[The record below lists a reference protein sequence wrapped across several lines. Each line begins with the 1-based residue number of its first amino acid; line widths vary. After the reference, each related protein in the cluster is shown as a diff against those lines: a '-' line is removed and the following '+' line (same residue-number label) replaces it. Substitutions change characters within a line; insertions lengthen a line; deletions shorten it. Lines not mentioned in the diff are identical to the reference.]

1 MDWLNNLGW
10 SEIHLPTPVA
20 LAVVTVLAYLFGR
33 RQRQALAQEESQNA
47 RREMRRAQAVAKDL
61 ETIAKNLRKQL
72 ARHHSSVARFRTRV
86 SELGDEAN
94 QGAWRELCREAEDI
108 LGPTMQLASQIAHAY
123 DEIRQQSHQLMTL
136 TEVRTDQL
144 TGVSNR
150 RALDETLR
158 AWVAMKQRY
167 ELNFSIAIF
176 DLDHFK
182 KVNDERGHIIGDQLL
197 KQFAGLLC
205 DAARETDIVTRFGGE
220 EFVVLMP
227 KTGLSGGCVFANRVC
242 RMAQDKL
249 SITVS
254 GGVAEALHG
263 ETPETLLERA
273 DSALYHAKTSGRN
286 RISLH
291 DNTQVVPA
299 ELMPPEVSKS
309 EPTAEHAVEPAVAG
323 V

>member
-1 MDWLNNLGW
+1 MDWLSGLGL
-10 SEIHLPTPVA
+10 SEVSIPTPVA
-20 LAVVTVLAYLFGR
+20 LAAVTVLAYLFGR
-33 RQRQALAQEESQNA
+33 RQRVVLAQEESQNA

-72 ARHHSSVARFRTRV
+72 ARHHASVAKFRVRV
-86 SELGDEAN
+86 SDLGGQGND
-94 QGAWRELCREAEDI
+94 GAWRELCKEAEDI

-150 RALDETLR
+150 RALDETLK

-176 DLDHFK
+176 DIDHFK
-182 KVNDERGHIIGDQLL
+182 KINDERGHIIGDQML
-197 KQFAGLLC
+197 KQFAALVC

-227 KTGLSGGCVFANRVC
+227 KTGLSGGCVFADRVR
-242 RMAQDKL
+242 RMSQDKMA
-249 SITVS
+249 ITVS

-263 ETPETLLERA
+263 ESPETLLERS
-273 DSALYHAKTSGRN
+273 DSALYHAKSAGRN

-291 DNTQVVPA
+291 DGQQIVPA
-299 ELMPPEVSKS
+299 EVQPAAPSAQHSEGEA
-309 EPTAEHAVEPAVAG
+309 EPTPALTA
-323 V
+323 